1 MREEALDYRKKAE
14 EEMLK
19 SQFEKNTLSPKSY
32 NTKIIKLEKWV
43 KKEKFEI
50 NKYKKD
56 ILKGYNST
64 SETIKRT

>member
-1 MREEALDYRKKAE
+1 MREEALDFRLKAE
-14 EEMLK
+14 EEVLNEM
-19 SQFEKNTLSPKSY
+19 FEKKKLSESDY
-32 NTKIIKLEKWV
+32 NNKKHKLEKWV

-56 ILKGYNST
+56 ILKGFNST